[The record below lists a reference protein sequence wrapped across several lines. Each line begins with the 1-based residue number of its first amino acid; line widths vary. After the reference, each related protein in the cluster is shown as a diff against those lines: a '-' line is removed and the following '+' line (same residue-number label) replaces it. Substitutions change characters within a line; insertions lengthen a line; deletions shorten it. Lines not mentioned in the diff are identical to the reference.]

1 MYYRIWGK
9 TYFKG
14 AKRIRP
20 PMIQINFQ
28 SPKNDNFPTQETK
41 KHLICKK
48 KGSERTN
55 APNPMISINLKTYFL

>member
-20 PMIQINFQ
+20 HMIQINFQ
-28 SPKNDNFPTQETK
+28 SLKNDNFPTQETK

-48 KGSERTN
+48 IKRVRSEQTLRTQ
-55 APNPMISINLKTYFL
+55 